1 MAQKYLLD
9 TNICIFLLKDAYG
22 LRDRVSQ
29 IGVENFAV
37 SEITI
42 GELFYGASKS
52 ERKEER
58 LKDVERIM
66 KMFVVLPIFPAWSD
80 YGSIKASLETKGERI
95 DDFDL
100 LIGATAIANGLTM
113 VTDNVKH
120 LGRIPGIKLEN
131 WVDR

>member
-29 IGVENFAV
+29 IGIEIFAV

-66 KMFVVLPIFPAWSD
+66 KMFVVLPIFPALSD

-131 WVDR
+131 WVER

>member
-22 LRDRVSQ
+22 VRDRVSQ

-37 SEITI
+37 SEITV

-52 ERKEER
+52 TRKEER
-58 LKDVERIM
+58 LSDVEKIM
-66 KMFVVLPIFPAWSD
+66 RKFVVLPIFPCLPL
-80 YGSIKASLETKGERI
+80 YGDVKASLEIKGERI

-100 LIGATAIANGLTM
+100 LIGSTAMANDLVL

-120 LGRIPGIKLEN
+120 LGRLPNIKLEN
-131 WVDR
+131 WIER